1 MIEVSFLKPTSAAA
15 LAALGVAAFLL
26 CAFGVWRFRR
36 RRPDAANEEKISG
49 RHADGLTGLLSRK
62 AFERL
67 LSAALAKAEKTG
79 REVCVVYVGLDG
91 FKAVNDGH
99 GHAFGDEVLLAASEQ
114 LRSVCG
120 NGTLLCRVAGD
131 EFAILFN
138 APLETSKKFAGRLV
152 DLFVNGMKFGG
163 QHLSVTLSAGLAE
176 CPAHG
181 STTRILGR
189 AASAMTS
196 VKISGGAAYAVFDPD
211 VELKQKEELAIAR
224 ELRQALAKKQFELLF
239 QPKIDASSL
248 QVTAVEALLRWK
260 HPKLGAVSPVKFI
273 PIAERHGLIE
283 GIGNWVLEA
292 ALKHAAEWRRNGLRM
307 RVAIN
312 VSRFQMRQDD
322 FAARVEDGLKAH
334 KLQPNRFTCEITE
347 SVAMENTAVTRRA
360 FSRLGKVGVHISIDD
375 FGTGYSSLSALHRMP
390 ANELKIDRAF
400 VTDIPHSAEAR
411 AIVKA
416 VVQMARALNLRVV
429 AEGVETELQRDL
441 LVHAGCDELQGYLFA
456 KPMTAQAITLWA
468 HEAPKTLLQAFRPS
482 LFKETSG
489 PQLH

>member
-1 MIEVSFLKPTSAAA
+1 MQPTSTEALAVIAFAA
-15 LAALGVAAFLL
+15 LVLGALAIWTV
-26 CAFGVWRFRR
+26 RR
-36 RRPDAANEEKISG
+36 RLRVARSG
-49 RHADGLTGLLSRK
+49 GKLSERHSDRLTGLLTRT
-62 AFERL
+62 AFEDL
-67 LSAALAKAEKTG
+67 LSAALAQAEKKG

-91 FKAVNDGH
+91 FKAVNDAH
-99 GHAFGDEVLLAASEQ
+99 GHAFGDEVLVASAER

-120 NGTLLCRVAGD
+120 DSTLLCRVAGD
-131 EFAILFN
+131 EFGILFN

-152 DLFVNGMKFGG
+152 DLFGNGMQVGD
-163 QHLSVTLSAGLAE
+163 QHISVTLSAGLAE
-176 CPAHG
+176 CPQHG
-181 STTRILGR
+181 SSVRILGR

-196 VKISGGAAYAVFDPD
+196 VKISGGGAYAVFDPG
-211 VELKQKEELAIAR
+211 VELKQREELAIAR
-224 ELRQALAKKQFELLF
+224 ELRQALSRNQFELMF

-260 HPKLGAVSPVKFI
+260 HPKLGAVSPEKFI

-292 ALKHAAEWRRNGLRM
+292 ALKHAAEWRRTGLRM

-322 FAARVEDGLKAH
+322 FAARVEDGLKTH
-334 KLQPNRFTCEITE
+334 KLQANRFTCEITE

-360 FSRLGKVGVHISIDD
+360 FTRLEKVGVHISIDD
-375 FGTGYSSLSALHRMP
+375 FGTGYSSLSALHKMP

-400 VTDIPHSAEAR
+400 VTDMPHSAEAR

-416 VVQMARALNLRVV
+416 VVQMAQALNLRVV
-429 AEGVETELQRDL
+429 AEGVETEIQRDM
-441 LVHAGCDELQGYLFA
+441 LVHAGCNELQGYLFA

-468 HEAPKTLLQAFRPS
+468 QEAPKALLQAFRPS

-489 PQLH
+489 PHLH